1 MLRLPGLFCTSLF
14 LNVTVEL
21 GCSNHVENNVFM
33 GLIDLFLF
41 LHENPFILVTGL
53 ICRISLSADGV
64 SSPVTPLFTVRR
76 RFLNTAGQIQAAWC
90 HY

>member
-33 GLIDLFLF
+33 GLIDLFYF
-41 LHENPFILVTGL
+41 SMKIHSSSSLVL
-53 ICRISLSADGV
+53 SVESLS
-64 SSPVTPLFTVRR
+64 LLTVCPH
-76 RFLNTAGQIQAAWC
+76 L
-90 HY
+90 